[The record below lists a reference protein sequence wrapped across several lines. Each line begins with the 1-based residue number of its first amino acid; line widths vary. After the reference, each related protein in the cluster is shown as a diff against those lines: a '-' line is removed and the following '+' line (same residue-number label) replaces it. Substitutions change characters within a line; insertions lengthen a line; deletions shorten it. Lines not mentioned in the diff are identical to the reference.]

1 MATSGCRVGRVVTST
16 GEHVVPVHVIAG
28 VADVCSHNEHGMK
41 EQDMDLIADGAG
53 LLTSATFLLLTLNV
67 IPHLHVPP
75 LWQLFAVLIL
85 SAINVI
91 AWQRTRIGAMSLREV
106 LKSVG
111 IGILFVGCL
120 AVFDTIVGF
129 GFGQRT
135 IVDAFF
141 HSGPFGGI
149 SDAFIF
155 LCGLFVGIP
164 TLVRSLCIHYCMTG
178 P

>member
-1 MATSGCRVGRVVTST
+1 
-16 GEHVVPVHVIAG
+16 
-28 VADVCSHNEHGMK
+28 MK
-41 EQDMDLIADGAG
+41 EQDLDLIADGAG

-67 IPHLHVPP
+67 I
-75 LWQLFAVLIL
+75 
-85 SAINVI
+85 
-91 AWQRTRIGAMSLREV
+91 AWQRMRIGAMSLREV

-111 IGILFVGCL
+111 IWILLVGCL

-141 HSGPFGGI
+141 HSGAFGGI

>member
-1 MATSGCRVGRVVTST
+1 
-16 GEHVVPVHVIAG
+16 
-28 VADVCSHNEHGMK
+28 MK
-41 EQDMDLIADGAG
+41 ERDVDLIADGVG

-67 IPHLHVPP
+67 VPHLHVPP

-91 AWQRTRIGAMSLREV
+91 AWQRMRIGAMSLREV
-106 LKSVG
+106 LKSAG

-120 AVFDTIVGF
+120 AVFDTILGF
-129 GFGQRT
+129 AFGRRT
-135 IVDAFF
+135 IGDAFF